1 MAYKK
6 KLHRYRPGP
15 ETTIETQH
23 TKQRLRLKSVTPRSL
38 EREVRQLLADKV
50 SGNMVGL
57 WLLVPEHLR
66 LGTWDLL
73 RGWSARGPEHVE
85 PRLALQLVHEA
96 ALCTNGIR
104 HKRCLSQKG
113 FELTNG
119 LPFVGSDQAIHD
131 LLAAH
136 TVADAQRLQV
146 ALGKLRRASGDF
158 CGKLLAVDPHRVR
171 SYSKRQMRR
180 HQKSADS
187 KPLKVAQ
194 AFFALDAD
202 THQPLCFTTATSAR
216 SVTQATPQLLEM
228 VANILDPT
236 GAGTPPMV
244 LADCEHFSAKLVDHI
259 HQQTHFDL
267 LVPMPQRA
275 SLDKH
280 MRAIPPEKFTRRW
293 AGYAT
298 TQMPY
303 ELATSQTGPF
313 SQLMQR
319 LGEDP
324 GQWRFKAFLSTAH
337 GEELDALT
345 LDYPKRWHIE
355 EFFNANQ
362 ALGWQR
368 GGTLNLNIRYGQ
380 MTMALIAQAVIHR
393 LRRRLRPPISAWDA
407 GHLATALFQGL
418 DGDVQVNDD
427 TILVTYYNAP
437 DVERLRQH
445 YENLPDKL
453 RAENVC
459 PRIPW
464 LYDFKLDFR
473 FR

>member
-6 KLHRYRPGP
+6 KLYCYRPGAQKL
-15 ETTIETQH
+15 IETQH
-23 TKQRLRLKSVTPRSL
+23 TKQRVQLKSATPRSL

-73 RGWSARGPEHVE
+73 RAWSACGPEHVE

-96 ALCTNGIR
+96 ALCTTGIR
-104 HKRCLSQKG
+104 AKRCLSQKG

-119 LPFVGSDQAIHD
+119 LPYVGSDQAIHD

-136 TVADAQRLQV
+136 TVVDAQRLQI

-180 HQKSADS
+180 HQKSPQS
-187 KPLKVAQ
+187 KPSKIAQ
-194 AFFALDAD
+194 TFFALDAD
-202 THQPLCFTTATSAR
+202 SHQPLCFTTATAAR
-216 SVTQATPQLLEM
+216 SVTQATPELLDM
-228 VANILDPT
+228 AAAILDSTATTTAPT
-236 GAGTPPMV
+236 V
-244 LADCEHFSAKLVDHI
+244 LADCEHFSVKLIDHI

-267 LVPMPQRA
+267 LVPLPQRA
-275 SLDKH
+275 SLDNRL
-280 MRAIPPEKFTRRW
+280 RAIPPEHFTRRW

-298 TQMPY
+298 TTVPY
-303 ELATSQTGPF
+303 ALTASQTGPF
-313 SQLMQR
+313 SQLVQR

-324 GQWRFKAFLSTAH
+324 GQWRFKAFLSTTR
-337 GEELDALT
+337 GDELDALT

-380 MTMALIAQAVIHR
+380 MTMALIAQAVIQR
-393 LRRRLRPPISAWDA
+393 LRRRLLPPISGWDA
-407 GHLATALFQGL
+407 YHLASALFQGL
-418 DGDVQVNDD
+418 DGDVRVNDD

-437 DVERLRQH
+437 NVERLRHH
-445 YENLPDKL
+445 YENLPTKL
-453 RAENVC
+453 RSENVC

-464 LYDFKLDFR
+464 LYDFQLDFR

>member
-1 MAYKK
+1 M
-6 KLHRYRPGP
+6 
-15 ETTIETQH
+15 
-23 TKQRLRLKSVTPRSL
+23 
-38 EREVRQLLADKV
+38 RQLLANKV

-73 RGWSARGPEHVE
+73 RGWSARGSEHVE

-104 HKRCLSQKG
+104 DKRCLSQKG

-119 LPFVGSDQAIHD
+119 LPFVGSDQAIHN

-136 TVADAQRLQV
+136 TVLDSQRLQI

-158 CGKLLAVDPHRVR
+158 DGKLLAVDPHRVR

-180 HQKSADS
+180 HQKGSDS
-187 KPLKVAQ
+187 KPTKVAQ
-194 AFFALDAD
+194 TFFVLDAD
-202 THQPLCFTTATSAR
+202 TRQPLCFTTATSAC
-216 SVTQATPQLLEM
+216 SVSQATPELLEM
-228 VANILDPT
+228 AAAILDSHRADTPT
-236 GAGTPPMV
+236 LV
-244 LADCEHFSAKLVDHI
+244 LADCEHFSTKLIEHI
-259 HQQTHFDL
+259 HQQSHFDL
-267 LVPMPQRA
+267 LVPMPARDSLLQRMKA
-275 SLDKH
+275 
-280 MRAIPPEKFTRRW
+280 MPPERFTPRW

-298 TQMPY
+298 AAAPY
-303 ELATSQTGPF
+303 ELTGSRNGPF
-313 SQLMQR
+313 CQLVQR
-319 LGEDP
+319 LGESP
-324 GQWRFKAFLSTAH
+324 EQWTYKAFLSTANRH
-337 GEELDALT
+337 EVDALT

-355 EFFNANQ
+355 EFFNADQ

-380 MTMALIAQAVIHR
+380 MTMALIAQAVIQR
-393 LRRRLRPPISAWDA
+393 LRLRLLPPVSTWNAK
-407 GHLATALFQGL
+407 HLASAFFHGL
-418 DGDVQVNDD
+418 DGDVRVNND

-437 DVERLRQH
+437 DPERLRTH
-445 YENLPDKL
+445 YENLPEKL
-453 RAENVC
+453 QAEGVS